1 MCVWMGGGVWPP
13 HCSYVVAMQIE
24 EMVLSQLA
32 WTSDSPLFDAIDAAG
47 SVPPYKDVALPNV
60 AGVGRSIASPMIH
73 PRLRKL
79 GARIPESP
87 LSALHD
93 RHTSPGSTARRALFS
108 PGGSVRKS
116 PIPIAPKPPPQV
128 KGGTVTIQRL
138 PEALKMQLQ
147 QQGNFISPT
156 KDPLGLGGS
165 RGDMVVVGAPDQ
177 EVSSTLTSP
186 RNHHHA
192 TPTKSGPLVLGV
204 SDHITLASTVLSP
217 SKGGGT
223 ITLSNVHPLIPISP
237 PIPSVTVTQT
247 TPLRQAGNTP
257 RANVTSPKP
266 KRTGSLA
273 LFYRKTYQLA
283 FIRIKDL
290 CERLALPADFTQK

>member
-1 MCVWMGGGVWPP
+1 
-13 HCSYVVAMQIE
+13 
-24 EMVLSQLA
+24 
-32 WTSDSPLFDAIDAAG
+32 
-47 SVPPYKDVALPNV
+47 
-60 AGVGRSIASPMIH
+60 MIH

-93 RHTSPGSTARRALFS
+93 RHASPGSTARRALFS

-116 PIPIAPKPPPQV
+116 PIPIAPKPSPQA

-147 QQGNFISPT
+147 QQGSLNSPT
-156 KDPLGLGGS
+156 KDPLGG
-165 RGDMVVVGAPDQ
+165 RGDGPGDQ
-177 EVSSTLTSP
+177 EVSSTRTSP
-186 RNHHHA
+186 RNHA
-192 TPTKSGPLVLGV
+192 TPTKSTSLVMGV
-204 SDHITLASTVLSP
+204 SDPITLASTVLSP
-217 SKGGGT
+217 SKGGGA

-237 PIPSVTVTQT
+237 PIPSVTITQT
-247 TPLRQAGNTP
+247 TPLRQSGNTP